1 MLCSSVQIGTNRDKS
16 LNRYSSPSLQ
26 WISLKLM
33 SMKLWKSTLKLMQP
47 ESSILCSP
55 VMSKFGQMFESLL
68 LPEFTMDLSETHS
81 NATMD
86 IHVGP
91 QSNMVEIWNLYCVIL
106 LPNLFLSTVVTSS
119 LELYNLSLYSGAFAT
134 HWLPC

>member
-1 MLCSSVQIGTNRDKS
+1 
-16 LNRYSSPSLQ
+16 
-26 WISLKLM
+26 M
-33 SMKLWKSTLKLMQP
+33 SMKLWKSTLKLMKP

-86 IHVGP
+86 IGP
-91 QSNMVEIWNLYCVIL
+91 QSNMVGILNLL
-106 LPNLFLSTVVTSS
+106 L
-119 LELYNLSLYSGAFAT
+119 LEFIRTKRVQS
-134 HWLPC
+134 